1 MSDDIKRVEVEHNPT
16 DHYLTVKGWD
26 ADVSIHSIKGDET
39 TYISI
44 CDIER
49 EDISNGELDRS
60 QLDSVRDFFLV
71 VSPLTTK
78 QALKLAAEAL
88 VKSIAN
94 ESLKRIKAGE
104 L

>member
-1 MSDDIKRVEVEHNPT
+1 MIDDISRVEVEHNPT

-26 ADVSIHSIKGDET
+26 ADMNIHLIEGDDT
-39 TYISI
+39 TYINI
-44 CDIER
+44 CDVEQ
-49 EDISNGELDRS
+49 ETISNGELDKS
-60 QLDSVRDFFLV
+60 QLNSVRDFFLV

-88 VKSIAN
+88 VRSVAK
-94 ESLKRIKAGE
+94 ESLRRIRGD

>member
-1 MSDDIKRVEVEHNPT
+1 MIDDISRVELEHNPT

-26 ADVSIHSIKGDET
+26 ADVNFNVIEGDET
-39 TYISI
+39 TYINI
-44 CDIER
+44 CDVEQ
-49 EDISNGELDRS
+49 ETISNGELDRN
-60 QLDSVRDFFLV
+60 QLNSIRDFFLV

-88 VKSIAN
+88 VRSVAN
-94 ESLKRIKAGE
+94 ESLRRIRGE